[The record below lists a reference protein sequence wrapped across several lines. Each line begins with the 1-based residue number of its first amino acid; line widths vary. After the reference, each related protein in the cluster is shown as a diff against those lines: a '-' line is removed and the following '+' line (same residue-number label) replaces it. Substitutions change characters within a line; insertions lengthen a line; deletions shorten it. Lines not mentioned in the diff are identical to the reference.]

1 MPVAKEIVPKLA
13 YERLFGVMRATN
25 RSRAS
30 TVQGEDNKAL
40 LDLVMEDASS
50 LRRKLGRDDQYK
62 LDEYLDS
69 VRDVERRLEFF
80 SKPDGREWHPDSE
93 PEDIAAP
100 KGEPGDHQEHVR
112 LMLDLMVMA
121 FWTDSTRVSSFMF
134 ANDVSGKSFSKLIPG
149 VSEGH
154 HELSHHQNKAE
165 KYEGY
170 SKINRWHSEQ
180 FAYFLDKLKSI
191 KEGDKTLL
199 DNSMILFGSSFSDGN
214 RHDPNNLPIIL
225 SGGAGGK
232 IQGGRHIACEK
243 NTPLCNLYVSML
255 DCMGTPVESFGD
267 STGALSLT

>member
-1 MPVAKEIVPKLA
+1 
-13 YERLFGVMRATN
+13 
-25 RSRAS
+25 
-30 TVQGEDNKAL
+30 
-40 LDLVMEDASS
+40 
-50 LRRKLGRDDQYK
+50 
-62 LDEYLDS
+62 
-69 VRDVERRLEFF
+69 
-80 SKPDGREWHPDSE
+80 
-93 PEDIAAP
+93 
-100 KGEPGDHQEHVR
+100 
-112 LMLDLMVMA
+112 
-121 FWTDSTRVSSFMF
+121 VSSFMF

-154 HELSHHQNKAE
+154 HELSHHQNKPE

-180 FAYFLDKLKSI
+180 LAYFLDKLKSI

-232 IQGGRHIACEK
+232 IQSGRHIACEK